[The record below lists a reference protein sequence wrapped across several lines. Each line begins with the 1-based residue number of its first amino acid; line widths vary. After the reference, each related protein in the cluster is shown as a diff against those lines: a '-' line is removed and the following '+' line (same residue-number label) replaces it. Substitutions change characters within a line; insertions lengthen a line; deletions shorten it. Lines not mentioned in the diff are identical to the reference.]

1 MNIGLMP
8 FVFINYDISVYLF
21 YVLNKYYLYKLDKKY
36 EIERMWIPDYSGST
50 MFKFFKNLFNSE
62 ENKEEVVV
70 AKANTLVAPVSGKA
84 MPLSEVPD
92 PVFAEKLAGDGA
104 AIMAE
109 GDTIVAPADG
119 EVTLIFKTKHAFAM
133 TLENGLEI
141 LVHIGLETVSLDGEG
156 FEQLVEQGTKVKAG
170 TPLIKIDRELIL
182 SKGLS
187 LATPVLITNVD
198 ATKSISAV
206 ETGNVVAGETALV
219 NFEV

>member
-206 ETGNVVAGETALV
+206 ETGNVVAGETALL

>member
-1 MNIGLMP
+1 
-8 FVFINYDISVYLF
+8 
-21 YVLNKYYLYKLDKKY
+21 
-36 EIERMWIPDYSGST
+36 

-170 TPLIKIDRELIL
+170 TPLIKIDREFIL

-206 ETGNVVAGETALV
+206 ETGSVVAGETTLV

>member
-1 MNIGLMP
+1 
-8 FVFINYDISVYLF
+8 
-21 YVLNKYYLYKLDKKY
+21 
-36 EIERMWIPDYSGST
+36 

-109 GDTIVAPADG
+109 GDTVVAPADG

-170 TPLIKIDRELIL
+170 TPLIKINREFIL

-206 ETGNVVAGETALV
+206 ETGNVVAGETTLV

>member
-1 MNIGLMP
+1 
-8 FVFINYDISVYLF
+8 
-21 YVLNKYYLYKLDKKY
+21 
-36 EIERMWIPDYSGST
+36 MWIPDYSGST

-109 GDTIVAPADG
+109 GDTVVAPADG

-133 TLENGLEI
+133 TLENGLEL

-170 TPLIKIDRELIL
+170 TPLIKIDREFIL

-206 ETGNVVAGETALV
+206 ETGNVVAGETTLV

>member
-1 MNIGLMP
+1 
-8 FVFINYDISVYLF
+8 
-21 YVLNKYYLYKLDKKY
+21 
-36 EIERMWIPDYSGST
+36 

-70 AKANTLVAPVSGKA
+70 SKANTLVAPVSGKA

-109 GDTIVAPADG
+109 GDTVVAPADG

-170 TPLIKIDRELIL
+170 TPLIKIDREFIL

-206 ETGNVVAGETALV
+206 ETGNVVAGETTLV